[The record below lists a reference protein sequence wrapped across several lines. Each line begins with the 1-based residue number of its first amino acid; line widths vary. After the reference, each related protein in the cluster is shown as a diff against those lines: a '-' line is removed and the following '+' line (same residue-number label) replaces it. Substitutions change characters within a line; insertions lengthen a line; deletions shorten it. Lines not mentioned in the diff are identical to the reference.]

1 MVIVGVVFGKAF
13 HKLAAF
19 TVSTDTVRVHLFR
32 GTFWTQGLPEGVLSN
47 HLRGVSVCPSLN
59 YFFLV
64 FCMKL
69 RHHKGTKVTRARFLK
84 KNLGSHKWEKNI
96 LGAFLRFF
104 AHISASSY

>member
-47 HLRGVSVCPSLN
+47 HLRGVSVRLSVHPSLN
-59 YFFLV
+59 
-64 FCMKL
+64 
-69 RHHKGTKVTRARFLK
+69 
-84 KNLGSHKWEKNI
+84 
-96 LGAFLRFF
+96 
-104 AHISASSY
+104 ISETVH